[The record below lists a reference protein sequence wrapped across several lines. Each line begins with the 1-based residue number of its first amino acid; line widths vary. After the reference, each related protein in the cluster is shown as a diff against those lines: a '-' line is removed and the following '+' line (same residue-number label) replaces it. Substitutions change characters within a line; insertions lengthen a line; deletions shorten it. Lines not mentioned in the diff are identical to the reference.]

1 MATSLML
8 LTNPYRPDPR
18 VLREARAL
26 TEAGHRI
33 TLLAW
38 DRETGAGAESK
49 EGGVNVVRLGPK
61 SPFRSPLRVFFGLL
75 RFWARALRKSR
86 GLEFDLVHSHDLDT
100 LPLGIAIARFS
111 GKPLLYDG
119 HELYAAMVK
128 DEVGPLYQALA
139 VLEQRLMRRPDAII
153 TVSEALA
160 DALSRRRSQK
170 ARIVMTSPDI
180 TSIGK
185 AEMER
190 VKAVYGL
197 SGFVICYLGSLEPGR
212 FVEELMDIFG
222 PDDGV
227 TVLIGGAG
235 SLEQRV
241 RETSERASHI
251 RYIGFVNAE
260 EALALTA
267 SSDLVS
273 AMMDPSN
280 PNNVIGTPGKILNSM
295 ALGKALITA
304 DELDIGRLVREIGC
318 GFSVPYKREAF
329 REAVLIAKDDEKAL
343 EGMGAR
349 GKEYFVA
356 NMSWQKSREELLRT
370 YRTLLKPQAGDRQ

>member
-1 MATSLML
+1 ML
-8 LTNPYRPDPR
+8 LTNPHRPDPR

-38 DRETGAGAESK
+38 DRETGAGAEAV
-49 EGGVNVVRLGPK
+49 EDGVNVVRLGPE
-61 SPFRSPLRVFFGLL
+61 SPFRAPLRVFFGLL
-75 RFWARALRKSR
+75 RFWARSLRRSR
-86 GLEFDLVHSHDLDT
+86 RLDFDLVHSHDLDT
-100 LPLGIAIARFS
+100 LPLGIIIARLS

-128 DEVGPLYQALA
+128 GEVGPLYPVLAAL
-139 VLEQRLMRRPDAII
+139 ERRLMRRPDAII

-160 DALSRRRSQK
+160 DALSRGRSQK
-170 ARIVMTSPDI
+170 ARIVMTSPDAA
-180 TSIGK
+180 SIGK
-185 AEMER
+185 AEVER
-190 VKAVYGL
+190 VRSAYGL

-235 SLEQRV
+235 SLEQRI
-241 RETSERASHI
+241 RETSERASHV

-280 PNNVIGTPGKILNSM
+280 LNNVIGTPGKILNSM

-304 DELDIGRLVREIGC
+304 DGLEIGGLVREIGC
-318 GFSVPYKREAF
+318 GFSVPYNREAF
-329 REAVLIAKDDEKAL
+329 REAVLKGKDDEKAL
-343 EGMGAR
+343 EDMGAR
-349 GKEYFVA
+349 GKEYFEA
-356 NMSWQKSREELLRT
+356 NMSWQKSSEELLGA
-370 YRTLLKPQAGDRQ
+370 YRTLLEPQAVGRQ